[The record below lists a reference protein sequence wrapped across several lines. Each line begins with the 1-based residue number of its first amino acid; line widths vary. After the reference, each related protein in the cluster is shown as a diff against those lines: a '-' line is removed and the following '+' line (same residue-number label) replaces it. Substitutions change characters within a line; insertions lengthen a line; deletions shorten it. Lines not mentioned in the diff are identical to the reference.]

1 MSRKTR
7 KLKKNKS
14 MKMRKIRKSRKMR
27 KNRGGNADIYK
38 NKNYLWLP
46 SPPTPLNYYNHHH
59 HFQYCTLELIQSEGK
74 YDGNTVQRNQRK
86 YIYILR
92 NMVLVNRKSAENFV
106 KHPRKSV

>member
-46 SPPTPLNYYNHHH
+46 SPPTPLPPLPPPPPPPPPPLKPPKQVFDSGISLTIVPNDV
-59 HFQYCTLELIQSEGK
+59 QLSTQSEPFS
-74 YDGNTVQRNQRK
+74 
-86 YIYILR
+86 L
-92 NMVLVNRKSAENFV
+92 
-106 KHPRKSV
+106 